1 MLGHDNYHINTA
13 TGDNGHLAYLE
24 AYQSYFISSV
34 KRYDN
39 IQLAYDYI
47 QFIYAHTRSH
57 TPTHTHT
64 LHVHIHENENKRKSY
79 LQCPIGV
86 IALKWIR

>member
-47 QFIYAHTRSH
+47 QFIYAHTH
-57 TPTHTHT
+57 TLTHTHT
-64 LHVHIHENENKRKSY
+64 HYMYTYMKMKTREK
-79 LQCPIGV
+79 V
-86 IALKWIR
+86 IYSVP